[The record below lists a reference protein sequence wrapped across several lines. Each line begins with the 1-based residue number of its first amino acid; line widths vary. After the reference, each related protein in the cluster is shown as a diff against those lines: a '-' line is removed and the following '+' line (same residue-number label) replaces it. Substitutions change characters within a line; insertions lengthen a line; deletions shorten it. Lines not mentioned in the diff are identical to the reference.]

1 LVFKEKVLN
10 DKKLVAGKDEDLTAF
25 MYKPESKNV

>member
-1 LVFKEKVLN
+1 MTFN
-10 DKKLVAGKDEDLTAF
+10 HISFSNKKWAAGKEEYLTAF